1 MTYRVVVLN
10 LPLLA
15 TPPKR
20 VAVAA
25 VGVVH
30 APAAHRVGD
39 GPVRATVTVA
49 SMGVASTAMALVV
62 LDFQQL

>member
-1 MTYRVVVLN
+1 MPVT
-10 LPLLA
+10 
-15 TPPKR
+15 T
-20 VAVAA
+20 

-62 LDFQQL
+62 LEGGLLVVLFRPRNNIHT